1 MCESTAAAPQTNAS
15 RDLHTPPTLGYSGP
29 LYIYPGTMATTAK
42 SPASG
47 AETVSHDGASRR
59 SSHGGGG
66 DRSTAPSRAP
76 SIVEIAAEQQA
87 EAAAFAAALP
97 VQSELMPSSSAPPVR
112 QTAAAYRYMDL
123 IAPTTNTP
131 ERTYH
136 QLRAT
141 ASSALS
147 TQFSCTTATTTAGP
161 WRGLVMKPVAIPNL
175 LHTGIRTAFYRSVD
189 EGPVPNVRGKAKGRR
204 RLRDSIKGTLR
215 LFARTHLGYD
225 TTTHFVN
232 TFWTAD
238 KGCASCCC
246 FGIRGCRSLP
256 SLDIST
262 MYRPQDSNARS
273 LASLQARDSPLV
285 SDTFFEYVPAAF
297 CRACLKAYHEP
308 PAVSHQHCGSA
319 R

>member
-1 MCESTAAAPQTNAS
+1 
-15 RDLHTPPTLGYSGP
+15 
-29 LYIYPGTMATTAK
+29 MATTAK

-47 AETVSHDGASRR
+47 AETVSHDGARRR

-141 ASSALS
+141 
-147 TQFSCTTATTTAGP
+147 
-161 WRGLVMKPVAIPNL
+161 
-175 LHTGIRTAFYRSVD
+175 
-189 EGPVPNVRGKAKGRR
+189 EEVP
-204 RLRDSIKGTLR
+204 
-215 LFARTHLGYD
+215 
-225 TTTHFVN
+225 
-232 TFWTAD
+232 
-238 KGCASCCC
+238 
-246 FGIRGCRSLP
+246 
-256 SLDIST
+256 
-262 MYRPQDSNARS
+262 
-273 LASLQARDSPLV
+273 
-285 SDTFFEYVPAAF
+285 
-297 CRACLKAYHEP
+297 
-308 PAVSHQHCGSA
+308 
-319 R
+319 